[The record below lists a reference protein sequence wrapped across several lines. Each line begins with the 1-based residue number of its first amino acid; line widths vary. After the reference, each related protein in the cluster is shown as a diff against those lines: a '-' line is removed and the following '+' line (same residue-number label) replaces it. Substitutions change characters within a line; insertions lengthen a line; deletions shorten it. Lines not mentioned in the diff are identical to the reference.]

1 MVLALKGARGGIA
14 RRGAKVCG
22 KSLGGHCDGGGWLKL
37 VLISLG
43 EKKNQGKS
51 GLKGNVASFSNN
63 RRKRRRGSPQLVDQ
77 FGSQVMD
84 VDKLPSLATE
94 GQLG

>member
-1 MVLALKGARGGIA
+1 MEVGG
-14 RRGAKVCG
+14 
-22 KSLGGHCDGGGWLKL
+22 LEL
-37 VLISLG
+37 VLVFTG
-43 EKKNQGKS
+43 GKKKNQGKA

-84 VDKLPSLATE
+84 VDKLPSLAT
-94 GQLG
+94 GRGGAIGNGLG